1 MDIPGLIEYHHMLA
15 RGAGVWS
22 GEEVMAPS
30 SWAPDGTTAV
40 GHTVARMALNGYAL
54 ISDYRQEQEG
64 EITYEGHSVTTY
76 DPEEEC
82 YVMYWFDSLGSRTNV
97 FLGHLEGD
105 KLVMVGVGPDDTQM
119 RNTSDYSEEAVIT
132 VKSEVSSDGTAW
144 ATVLEG
150 RYVKAEP

>member
-1 MDIPGLIEYHHMLA
+1 
-15 RGAGVWS
+15 
-22 GEEVMAPS
+22 
-30 SWAPDGTTAV
+30 
-40 GHTVARMALNGYAL
+40 MALNGYAL

-119 RNTSDYSEEAVIT
+119 RNTTDYSEEAVIT

>member
-1 MDIPGLIEYHHMLA
+1 MDIPGLTEYHHLLA

-30 SWAPDGTTAV
+30 SWAPDGTRAV
-40 GHTVARMALNGYAL
+40 GHIVARMALNGYAL
-54 ISDYRQEQEG
+54 ISDYRQEQNG

-97 FLGHLEGD
+97 FLGHLDGG
-105 KLVMVGVGPDDTQM
+105 KLVMVGVGPDDSQM
-119 RNTSDYSEEAVIT
+119 RNTSDYREDGAIRMT
-132 VKSEVSSDGTAW
+132 SEVSSDGTAW

-150 RYVKAEP
+150 HYLKADP